1 MTMNRTHVRI
11 QVGGVQG
18 GLRPGAGWQ
27 GNVAENATISCHLT
41 GAGPRCESFGP
52 PRAAGRGCGRYF
64 EPVQA
69 LPTLVRLPRS
79 TVTWLVAFTRPF
91 ASRQVRVQL
100 SLVPVSIF
108 GVGELNVTLPRLQS
122 SGVFITWS

>member
-11 QVGGVQG
+11 RLGGMQG
-18 GLRPGAGWQ
+18 GLRPEPGRRQ
-27 GNVAENATISCHLT
+27 TLRKTQHDFL
-41 GAGPRCESFGP
+41 P
-52 PRAAGRGCGRYF
+52 PDGCRPSMQVVRAAARRRRGCGRYF

-122 SGVFITWS
+122 SGVFIT